1 MGVLVLMGAHFTKPS
16 TLNGVCTVQVGKM
29 PKEQEAR
36 VGGGWGWGGSIS
48 NSPPADAKRL

>member
-36 VGGGWGWGGSIS
+36 VGGGGGSIS

>member
-36 VGGGWGWGGSIS
+36 VGSIS
-48 NSPPADAKRL
+48 DSPPADAKRL

>member
-29 PKEQEAR
+29 PKEQEA
-36 VGGGWGWGGSIS
+36 GGGYLSIS
-48 NSPPADAKRL
+48 DSPPADAKRL